1 MSPFQRLCH
10 LALSLLVLGSA
21 AVARATDSYQTA
33 TQTLSIPYVVL
44 GSDVYTNVVVRL
56 GSVLALGGGPPY
68 GTCDRYVP
76 ATNQLTI
83 PSVQVNGTT
92 YTNVLITVDLSVL
105 QVGGRIPGAASSTC
119 YTPARNVLPLVV
131 DQGPAGLSSIA
142 TNEPF
147 VSVTVCSPGS
157 TSACQ
162 TIDHVLVD
170 TGSVGLR
177 LISSVLTSSGLL
189 AALPQALAPSG
200 YPLAEC
206 VAFASNSS
214 WGSVR
219 IADVQLAGETASALP
234 IQVIGDPAP
243 EFSQIP
249 AGCSGNALME
259 DTVATFGANG
269 VLGIQPFLQDCGSAC
284 SDITLSSYWM
294 YWICP
299 GGVCQV
305 TPVTPDRQLSNPVA
319 MLSPGNDNNGVVLT
333 LPSVAAT
340 GSASVTGTLT
350 LGIATA
356 ANNSLGSATLFDLD
370 ASTGNFTTVFGGQS
384 YFDAAFVDSGSNAL
398 YFADGFLS
406 PCSNNGLAAGFYCP
420 PGTVTLSALNQG
432 YSNGN
437 TNTVA
442 FSVANAEGLF
452 TGAPNAT
459 AFDNLAGSPIQGYF
473 DWGLPFFF
481 GRSVFMAFEQ
491 RYTPA
496 GGGPYLAYS
505 P

>member
-1 MSPFQRLCH
+1 MSFFQRLR
-10 LALSLLVLGSA
+10 LALCLLVLGSA
-21 AVARATDSYQTA
+21 ASAWATDTFNTS
-33 TQTLSIPYVVL
+33 TQTLTIPDVVL

-56 GSVLALGGGPPY
+56 GNVLALGGGPPY
-68 GTCDRYVP
+68 GTCDSYAP

-92 YTNVLITVDLSVL
+92 YTNVLITVDLSLL
-105 QVGGRIPGAASSTC
+105 QVGGHIPGAASSTC
-119 YTPARNVLPLVV
+119 YSPARNVLPLVV
-131 DQGPAGLSSIA
+131 DQGPSALTSIA
-142 TNEPF
+142 ANEPF

-177 LISSVLTSSGLL
+177 LISSVLTPGLL
-189 AALPQALAPSG
+189 AALPQARDSSG
-200 YPLAEC
+200 NALAEC

-234 IQVIGDPAP
+234 IQIIGDPI
-243 EFSQIP
+243 FSQVP
-249 AGCSGNALME
+249 AGCSNNAVIE
-259 DTVATFGANG
+259 DKVASFGANG
-269 VLGIQPFLQDCGSAC
+269 VLGIQTFLQDCGTAC
-284 SDITLSSYWM
+284 SDITLTSYWM

-305 TPVTPDRQLSNPVA
+305 TAVTPDRQLSNPVA
-319 MLSPGNDNNGVVLT
+319 MLASGNDNNGVVLT

-340 GSASVTGTLT
+340 GSALVTGTLT

-356 ANNSLGSATLFDLD
+356 ANNSLGSATIYDLD
-370 ASTGNFTTVFGGQS
+370 SSYGNFTTVFGGQS
-384 YFDAAFVDSGSNAL
+384 YYDAAFLDSGSNAL
-398 YFADGFLS
+398 YFADSYLS
-406 PCSNNGLAAGFYCP
+406 SCSNNGPAAGFYCP

-437 TNTVA
+437 AKTVG
-442 FSVANAEGLF
+442 FSVANAEALF
-452 TGAPNAT
+452 TGSPNAT
-459 AFDNLAGSPIQGYF
+459 AFSNLAGSPIQGYF

-491 RYTPA
+491 RYTPV
-496 GGGPYLAYS
+496 GGGPYVAY
-505 P
+505 